1 MITIRKLLATTALLG
16 SLGSAHAGLPLCSVS
31 SASWLDAAG
40 TSETNDGNL
49 SVFGWHS
56 GAAAYSFT
64 LETKID
70 GEAKWTDAGI
80 AQGHD
85 IDGNKSRWGLSR
97 TTYNLT
103 AGTHTVQVR
112 AVDLT
117 TRASRLCGSITFK
130 VELPPTGECVT
141 AINTTHMA
149 AGRAF
154 TLFSNYYAKGSN
166 DALGL
171 AGVITSLERTST
183 TSWRK
188 VPSCQ

>member
-1 MITIRKLLATTALLG
+1 MITLRKILVTASLLG
-16 SLGSAHAGLPLCSVS
+16 ALGSAHAGLPLCSVS

-40 TSETNDGNL
+40 TTETNDGTL

-85 IDGNKSRWGLSR
+85 IDGNKARWGLSR
-97 TTYNLT
+97 TTYNLS

-112 AVDLT
+112 AVDLA
-117 TRASRLCGSITFK
+117 TRASRLCGSTTFK

-141 AINTTHMA
+141 ALNSSHLA
-149 AGRAF
+149 ASRAF
-154 TLFSNYYAKGSN
+154 TLFNYYYAKESN
-166 DALGL
+166 DSLGL
-171 AGVITSLERTST
+171 AGAITSLERISA
-183 TSWRK
+183 SGWRK
-188 VPSCQ
+188 VASCQ